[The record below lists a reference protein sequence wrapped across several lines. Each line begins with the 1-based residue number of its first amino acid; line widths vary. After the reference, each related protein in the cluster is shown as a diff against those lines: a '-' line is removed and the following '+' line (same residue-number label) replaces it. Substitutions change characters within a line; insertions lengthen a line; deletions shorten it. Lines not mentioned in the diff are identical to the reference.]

1 MDSTG
6 IFQTRVNEQG
16 LFANGDAQPATSTL
30 QSAMNAGQKTQWLM
44 LCRPQGVVEV
54 RVRHVT
60 VSHLTTFRPLD
71 LDPPKIIIGVLYHCN
86 CLTTE
91 HPS

>member
-6 IFQTRVNEQG
+6 IFKTRVNEHG
-16 LFANGDAQPATSTL
+16 PSANGDAQPATSTL

-54 RVRHVT
+54 
-60 VSHLTTFRPLD
+60 
-71 LDPPKIIIGVLYHCN
+71 C
-86 CLTTE
+86 
-91 HPS
+91 